1 MQFCRDPV
9 TGSFKGNI
17 LHPGIAASG
26 ANILNSGERD
36 IAQVPAKRKVAQRDA
51 GMIIHM
57 HLCAAA
63 VAGKILVISLKRTG
77 KADHSPAG
85 YRQTGGG

>member
-1 MQFCRDPV
+1 MLP
-9 TGSFKGNI
+9 
-17 LHPGIAASG
+17 HPGHAYWVLVNETSLRYPPNG
-26 ANILNSGERD
+26 S
-36 IAQVPAKRKVAQRDA
+36 VAQRDA